1 MKFLCY
7 FLLYT
12 ININKKAL
20 NLSIKG
26 YCKEV
31 VCKTSVL
38 ITTAKLSFTVK
49 YLYLISGC
57 MRTHGWNLEKKKCS
71 NFDFV
76 DKSLA
81 ELGW

>member
-1 MKFLCY
+1 MR
-7 FLLYT
+7 
-12 ININKKAL
+12 KAL

-26 YCKEV
+26 YCKEIV
-31 VCKTSVL
+31 SKTRVL
-38 ITTAKLSFTVK
+38 VFTTKKLSFTVK

-57 MRTHGWNLEKKKCS
+57 MSTHGQNLEKNCA

-81 ELGW
+81 ELGWQMHFFFLCGQN